1 MALFLLTY
9 GYHDTD
15 LRAQHRDDHVAY
27 LNKLRDDGTLVAAG
41 PYGDRTGGAILF
53 QAENESDV
61 EALIAGDPYTRLN
74 VTKDRFLREWR
85 VTVGSVVQSG

>member
-1 MALFLLTY
+1 MVLAAVAGQRGPERLLDLAL
-9 GYHDTD
+9 
-15 LRAQHRDDHVAY
+15 R
-27 LNKLRDDGTLVAAG
+27 AG